1 MKKSTITDLPN
12 DIKAAVPNWQDN
24 ALVKEIITQA
34 EQGEFHDFKNKR
46 YVCGKVQVAHMLYEA
61 NDRRLLNIRQAIV
74 NGDYDE
80 SPDEEDE
87 AMMKKDWI
95 DNGGT
100 EESYKKMFRK

>member
-46 YVCGKVQVAHMLYEA
+46 YVCGKVQVADMLYEA
-61 NDRRLLNIRQAIV
+61 NDRRLFNIRQAIV

-95 DNGGT
+95 ENGGT
-100 EESYKKMFRK
+100 EESYKKMFGK